1 MQQCCTAGCRMT
13 ITVSNSLGGQKE
25 GDSAYTYGTPSV
37 SYGFRPQTFTSDSA
51 TKQAQFQFD
60 FERPTHCLL
69 ENDIPDVVDR
79 SANCT
84 VFPIALDEDI
94 TSVFL
99 HIFCV
104 VRVLCIVQRC
114 EFDCKFITR
123 SKPNSTVILRIFT
136 ARDSVLCGQEFVCL
150 LMWPDYI

>member
-1 MQQCCTAGCRMT
+1 MQQCCTVGCRMT
-13 ITVSNSLGGQKE
+13 ITVSNSLGGQKK
-25 GDSAYTYGTPSV
+25 GDSAYSYGTPLV

-69 ENDIPDVVDR
+69 ENSIPDVVDR

-84 VFPIALDEDI
+84 VFPVALDEDI

-99 HIFCV
+99 HIFCA
-104 VRVLCIVQRC
+104 VRVLCIVQHC
-114 EFDCKFITR
+114 ELIV
-123 SKPNSTVILRIFT
+123 NL
-136 ARDSVLCGQEFVCL
+136 
-150 LMWPDYI
+150 